1 MAVTPGFRIGKCKT
15 CGALY
20 FPRRL
25 ICRACGHDTWT
36 DEILHDA
43 VIEES
48 TSVVHVAGRE
58 DNVPRCLATV
68 RTAAGPRLVV
78 GLEKPLPDGTPVLL
92 FDHGG
97 APVARS
103 AR

>member
-1 MAVTPGFRIGKCKT
+1 MTPGFRIAKCTT

-25 ICRACGHDTWT
+25 ICRVCGSDTWT
-36 DEILHDA
+36 DETLHDA

-58 DNVPRCLATV
+58 DSAPRCLATV
-68 RTAAGPRLVV
+68 RTAAGPRLIV
-78 GLEKPLPDGTPVLL
+78 GLEMPLADGTRVLL
-92 FDHGG
+92 FDEGG
-97 APVARS
+97 APIARP

>member
-1 MAVTPGFRIGKCKT
+1 MTPGFRIAKCKA

-25 ICRACGHDTWT
+25 ICRICGGDIWV
-36 DEILHDA
+36 DETLHEA

-58 DNVPRCLATV
+58 DGAPRCLATV
-68 RTAAGPRLVV
+68 RTAAGPRLIV
-78 GLEKPLPDGTPVLL
+78 GLETSLPYGTRVLL
-92 FDHGG
+92 FDKGG
-97 APVARS
+97 APIARP
-103 AR
+103 AP

>member
-1 MAVTPGFRIGKCKT
+1 MTPGFRIAKCKA

-25 ICRACGHDTWT
+25 ICRVCGSDAWAEET
-36 DEILHDA
+36 LHDA

-58 DNVPRCLATV
+58 DGVPRCLATV
-68 RTAAGPRLVV
+68 RTAGPHLIV
-78 GLEKPLPDGTPVLL
+78 GLETPLPDGTRVLL
-92 FDHGG
+92 FDKGG
-97 APVARS
+97 APIART